1 MAENQRRE
9 KMANLKVVIGTD
21 HVGTHY
27 VNELSDTFPEI
38 EFVVAYDAADH
49 VAAIR
54 DADAFFGWPNAEA
67 FAAAEKLRWI
77 ACPGM
82 GIDKI
87 VAYQN
92 IVDSDVPITNAP
104 GTHVTS
110 MGDHVIGAMVGLTH
124 RFQEAFEDRRNKFW
138 STDKYASRITELTG
152 TTVGI
157 FGLGAIGRAVAER
170 VAVFGTTT
178 LAIDPAPSNVPAS
191 VRECWGLD
199 RLDDL
204 CRLSNFLVIAAPV
217 LDTTRNSIDARRIAL
232 MPEGSYVIVISR
244 GQIVDEDA
252 LCDALESGHL
262 AGAALDATAVE
273 PLPADSRLWTLPNV
287 ILTPHSSALTP
298 ELYQMRRDAFT
309 ANLRRF
315 SAGEPLENICNK
327 TAGF

>member
-1 MAENQRRE
+1 MT
-9 KMANLKVVIGTD
+9 KLKVVIGTD

-27 VNELSDTFPEI
+27 AEELRDSFPEI
-38 EFVVAYDAADH
+38 EFIVAYDPAEH
-49 VAAIR
+49 LAAIR
-54 DADAFFGWPNAEA
+54 DADAFFGWPNDEA
-67 FAAAEKLRWI
+67 FAAAKKLKWI

-124 RFQEAFEDRRNKFW
+124 RFQEAFVDRQNKTW
-138 STDKYASRITELTG
+138 DTQKYASRITELTG
-152 TTVGI
+152 ATVGI

-170 VAVFGTTT
+170 VAAFGTTT
-178 LAIDPAPSNVPAS
+178 FAIDPGPSDVPAS
-191 VRECWGLD
+191 VRECWDLD

-204 CRLSNFLVIAAPV
+204 CRLSNFLIIAAPV

-244 GQIVDEDA
+244 GEIVDEDA

-262 AGAALDATAVE
+262 AGAALDATAEE
-273 PLPADSRLWTLPNV
+273 PLAEDSRLWTLPNV

-298 ELYQMRRDAFT
+298 ELYEMRRDAFR

-315 SAGEPLENICNK
+315 ETGEPLENICNK

>member
-1 MAENQRRE
+1 MMA
-9 KMANLKVVIGTD
+9 KLKVVIGTD
-21 HVGTHY
+21 HVGTRY
-27 VNELSDTFPEI
+27 AGELIDAFPDI
-38 EFVVAYDAADH
+38 EFVVAYDTADH
-49 VAAIR
+49 VEAIR
-54 DADAFFGWPNAEA
+54 DADAFFGWPNGEA

-124 RFQEAFEDRRNKFW
+124 RFQEAFEDRQKKVW
-138 STDKYASRITELTG
+138 DTEKYASRITEITG

-170 VAVFGTTT
+170 VVTFNTTT
-178 LAIDPAPSNVPAS
+178 YAIDPAPSNIPDTID
-191 VRECWGLD
+191 ECWDLD

-204 CRLSNFLVIAAPV
+204 AKLSNFLVIAAPV
-217 LDTTRNSIDARRIAL
+217 LDSTRGTIDARRIAM
-232 MPEGSYVIVISR
+232 MPEGSYIIVISR
-244 GQIVDEDA
+244 GEIVDEDA
-252 LCDALESGHL
+252 MCDALESGHL
-262 AGAALDATAVE
+262 AGAALDATAIE
-273 PLPADSRLWTLPNV
+273 PMEEDSRLWTLPNV

-298 ELYQMRRDAFT
+298 ELYEMRRQAFT

-315 SAGEPLENICNK
+315 AAGEELGNMCDK

>member
-1 MAENQRRE
+1 MA
-9 KMANLKVVIGTD
+9 KLKVVIGTD
-21 HVGTHY
+21 HVGTEY
-27 VNELSDTFPEI
+27 AGELIDAFPDI
-38 EFVVAYDAADH
+38 DFVVAYDAADH
-49 VAAIR
+49 VEAIR
-54 DADAFFGWPNAEA
+54 DADAFFGWPNGEA

-92 IVDSDVPITNAP
+92 IVESDVPITNAP

-110 MGDHVIGAMVGLTH
+110 MGDHVVGAMVGLTH
-124 RFQEAFEDRRNKFW
+124 RFQEAFEDRQKKIW
-138 STDKYASRITELTG
+138 DTEKYASRITEITG

-170 VAVFGTTT
+170 VSAFNTTT
-178 LAIDPAPSNVPAS
+178 YAIDPGPSNIPETIE
-191 VRECWGLD
+191 ECWDLD

-204 CRLSNFLVIAAPV
+204 AKVSDFLVIAAPV
-217 LDTTRNSIDARRIAL
+217 LDSTRGSIDARRIAM
-232 MPEGSYVIVISR
+232 MPKGSYIIVISR
-244 GQIVDEDA
+244 GEIVDEDA
-252 LCDALESGHL
+252 MCDALESGHL
-262 AGAALDATAVE
+262 AGAALDATAIE
-273 PLPADSRLWTLPNV
+273 PLEEDSRLWTLPNV

-298 ELYQMRRDAFT
+298 ELYQMRREAFT

-315 SAGEPLENICNK
+315 AAGEELANICDK

>member
-1 MAENQRRE
+1 MAD
-9 KMANLKVVIGTD
+9 LKVVIGTD
-21 HVGTHY
+21 HVGTQY
-27 VNELSDTFPEI
+27 ANELRDSFPEI
-38 EFVVAYDAADH
+38 EFIVAYDPADH
-49 VAAIR
+49 VEAIR
-54 DADAFFGWPNAEA
+54 DADAFFGWPNDEA

-110 MGDHVIGAMVGLTH
+110 MGDHVIGAMIGLTH
-124 RFQEAFEDRRNKFW
+124 RFQEAFADRQNKTW
-138 STDKYASRITELTG
+138 DTPKYASRITELTG

-170 VAVFGTTT
+170 VAVFGTTV
-178 LAIDPAPSNVPAS
+178 LAIDPGPSDVPDS
-191 VRECWGLD
+191 VRECWDLD

-217 LDTTRNSIDARRIAL
+217 LDSTRNSIDARRIAL

-273 PLPADSRLWTLPNV
+273 PLPEDSRLWTLPNV

-298 ELYQMRRDAFT
+298 ELYEMRRQAFR

-315 SAGEPLENICNK
+315 AAGQPLQNICNK

>member
-1 MAENQRRE
+1 
-9 KMANLKVVIGTD
+9 MANMKVVVGTD
-21 HVGTHY
+21 HVGTRY
-27 VNELSDTFPEI
+27 ADELRDSFPEI
-38 EFVVAYDAADH
+38 EFIVAYDPADH
-49 VAAIR
+49 VDVIR
-54 DADAFFGWPNAEA
+54 DADVFFGWPSGDA
-67 FAAAEKLRWI
+67 FAAAQNLKWI

-92 IVDSDVPITNAP
+92 IKDSDVPVTNAP

-124 RFQEAFEDRRNKFW
+124 RFQEAFEDRQKKSW
-138 STDKYASRITELTG
+138 DTQKYASRITEITG
-152 TTVGI
+152 ATVGI
-157 FGLGAIGRAVAER
+157 FGLGAIGRAVADR
-170 VAVFGTTT
+170 AAAFDTTVF
-178 LAIDPAPSNVPAS
+178 AIDPAPTNVPAS
-191 VRECWGLD
+191 VRECWDLD

-244 GQIVDEDA
+244 GEIVDEEA

-262 AGAALDATAVE
+262 AGAALDATAEE
-273 PLPADSRLWTLPNV
+273 PLAKDSRLWTLPNV

-298 ELYQMRRDAFT
+298 ELYEMRRQAFRS
-309 ANLRRF
+309 NLRRF
-315 SAGEPLENICNK
+315 AAGEPLENVCNK
-327 TAGF
+327 MAGF

>member
-1 MAENQRRE
+1 MASI
-9 KMANLKVVIGTD
+9 KVVIGTD
-21 HVGTHY
+21 HVGTQY
-27 VNELSDTFPEI
+27 AGELRDSFPEI
-38 EFVVAYDAADH
+38 EFIVAYDPADH
-49 VAAIR
+49 PEAIR
-54 DADAFFGWPNAEA
+54 DADVFFGWPNHEA
-67 FAAAEKLRWI
+67 FAAAQKLKWI

-104 GTHVTS
+104 GTHVTA

-124 RFQEAFEDRRNKFW
+124 RFQEAFVDRQNKVW
-138 STDKYASRITELTG
+138 DTPKYAARITELTG
-152 TTVGI
+152 KTVGI

-170 VAVFGTTT
+170 VSAFGTTT
-178 LAIDPAPSNVPAS
+178 LAIDPGPSDVPAS
-191 VRECWGLD
+191 VRECWDLD

-204 CRLSNFLVIAAPV
+204 CRLSHFLVIAAPV
-217 LDTTRNSIDARRIAL
+217 LDSTRNSIDARRIAL
-232 MPEGSYVIVISR
+232 MPEGSYIVVISR

-262 AGAALDATAVE
+262 AGAALDATAEE
-273 PLPADSRLWTLPNV
+273 PLAEDSRLWTLPNV

-298 ELYQMRRDAFT
+298 ELYQMRRDAFG

-315 SAGEPLENICNK
+315 AAGEPLENICDK

>member
-1 MAENQRRE
+1 
-9 KMANLKVVIGTD
+9 MANLKVVIGTD
-21 HVGTHY
+21 HVGTQY
-27 VNELSDTFPEI
+27 ADELIDSFPDI
-38 EFVVAYDAADH
+38 DFVVAYGVDEH
-49 VAAIR
+49 VEAIR

-67 FAAAEKLRWI
+67 FEAAEQLKWI

-110 MGDHVIGAMVGLTH
+110 MADHVLGAMVGLTH
-124 RFQEAFEDRRNKFW
+124 RFQEAFEDRQNKFW
-138 STDKYASRITELTG
+138 STPKYAHRITELTG

-157 FGLGAIGRAVAER
+157 FGLGAIGRAVANR
-170 VAVFGTTT
+170 AAAFDTTIFS
-178 LAIDPAPSNVPAS
+178 IDPGPASVPAS
-191 VRECWGLD
+191 VRENWDLD

-204 CRLSNFLVIAAPV
+204 CRLSDFLVIAAPV
-217 LDTTRNSIDARRIAL
+217 LDNTRNSIDARRIAL
-232 MPEGSYVIVISR
+232 MSEGSYIVVISR
-244 GQIVDEDA
+244 GEIVNEAA

-262 AGAALDATAVE
+262 AGAAIDATAVE
-273 PLPADSRLWTLPNV
+273 PLEENSRLWTLPNV

-298 ELYQMRRDAFT
+298 ELYEMRRQAFK
-309 ANLRRF
+309 ANLRLF
-315 SAGEPLENICNK
+315 AEGKPLENICNK

>member
-1 MAENQRRE
+1 MS
-9 KMANLKVVIGTD
+9 NLKVVVGTD

-27 VNELSDTFPEI
+27 ADELRDSFPEI
-38 EFVVAYDAADH
+38 EFIVAYERAEQLE
-49 VAAIR
+49 AIR
-54 DADAFFGWPNAEA
+54 DADAFFGWPTGEA
-67 FAAAEKLRWI
+67 FAVAQNLKWI

-124 RFQEAFEDRRNKFW
+124 RFQEAFVDRQNKVW
-138 STDKYASRITELTG
+138 DTQKYASRITELTG

-157 FGLGAIGRAVAER
+157 LGLGAIGRAVADR
-170 VAVFGTTT
+170 VSVFGTTT
-178 LAIDPAPSNVPAS
+178 FAIDPGPTDIPSS
-191 VRECWGLD
+191 VRECWDLD

-217 LDTTRNSIDARRIAL
+217 LDSTRNSIDARRIGL
-232 MPEGSYVIVISR
+232 MPKGSYVIVISR
-244 GQIVDEDA
+244 GEIVDENA

-273 PLPADSRLWTLPNV
+273 PLADDSRLWTLPNV

-298 ELYQMRRDAFT
+298 ELYQMRREAFT

-315 SAGEPLENICNK
+315 AAGQPLKDVCNK

>member
-1 MAENQRRE
+1 MT
-9 KMANLKVVIGTD
+9 KLKVVIGTD

-27 VNELSDTFPEI
+27 AEELRDSFPEI
-38 EFVVAYDAADH
+38 EFIVAYDPAEH
-49 VAAIR
+49 SAAIR
-54 DADAFFGWPNAEA
+54 DADAFFGWPNDEA
-67 FAAAEKLRWI
+67 FAAAKKLKWI

-124 RFQEAFEDRRNKFW
+124 RFQEAFVDRQNKTW
-138 STDKYASRITELTG
+138 DTQKYASRITELTG
-152 TTVGI
+152 ATVGI

-170 VAVFGTTT
+170 VAAFGTTT
-178 LAIDPAPSNVPAS
+178 FAIDPGPSDVPAS
-191 VRECWGLD
+191 VRECWDLD

-244 GQIVDEDA
+244 GEIVDEDA

-262 AGAALDATAVE
+262 AGAALDATAE
-273 PLPADSRLWTLPNV
+273 DPLAEDSRLWTLPNV
-287 ILTPHSSALTP
+287 ILTPHSSALPP
-298 ELYQMRRDAFT
+298 ELYEMRRDAFR

-315 SAGEPLENICNK
+315 ETGEPLENICNK

>member
-1 MAENQRRE
+1 MT
-9 KMANLKVVIGTD
+9 KLKVVIGTD
-21 HVGTHY
+21 HVGAHY
-27 VNELSDTFPEI
+27 AEELRDSFPEI
-38 EFVVAYDAADH
+38 EFIVAYDPAEH
-49 VAAIR
+49 SAAIR
-54 DADAFFGWPNAEA
+54 DADAFFGWPNDEA
-67 FAAAEKLRWI
+67 FAAAKKLKWI

-124 RFQEAFEDRRNKFW
+124 RFQEAFVDRQNKTW
-138 STDKYASRITELTG
+138 DTQKYASRITELTG
-152 TTVGI
+152 ATVGI

-170 VAVFGTTT
+170 VAAFGTTT
-178 LAIDPAPSNVPAS
+178 FAIDPGPSDVPAS
-191 VRECWGLD
+191 VRECWDLD

-204 CRLSNFLVIAAPV
+204 CRLSNFLVIAAPA

-244 GQIVDEDA
+244 GEIVDEDA

-262 AGAALDATAVE
+262 AGAALDATAEE
-273 PLPADSRLWTLPNV
+273 PLAEDSRLWTLSNV

-298 ELYQMRRDAFT
+298 ELYEMRRDAFR

-315 SAGEPLENICNK
+315 ETGEPLENICNK
-327 TAGF
+327 SAGF

>member
-1 MAENQRRE
+1 
-9 KMANLKVVIGTD
+9 MANLKVVIGTD
-21 HVGTHY
+21 HVGTQY
-27 VNELSDTFPEI
+27 ADELIDSFPEI
-38 EFVVAYDAADH
+38 DFVVAYDAANH
-49 VAAIR
+49 VEIIR
-54 DADAFFGWPNAEA
+54 DADAFFGWPSGKA
-67 FAAAEKLRWI
+67 FAAAEQLKWI

-92 IVDSDVPITNAP
+92 IVDSDVTITNAP

-110 MGDHVIGAMVGLTH
+110 MGDHVVGAMIGLTH
-124 RFQEAFEDRRNKFW
+124 RFQEAFEDRQKKVWN
-138 STDKYASRITELTG
+138 TGKYASRITEITG

-157 FGLGAIGRAVAER
+157 FGLGAIGRAVADR
-170 VAVFGTTT
+170 VAAFGTTT
-178 LAIDPAPSNVPAS
+178 YAIDPAPANVPANIK
-191 VRECWGLD
+191 ECWNLD

-204 CRLSNFLVIAAPV
+204 ARVSNFLIVAAPV

-232 MPEGSYVIVISR
+232 MPQDSYIIVISR
-244 GQIVDEDA
+244 GEIVDEEA

-273 PLPADSRLWTLPNV
+273 PLGGDSRLWTLPNI

-298 ELYQMRRDAFT
+298 ELYEMRRHTFK
-309 ANLRRF
+309 ANLRKF
-315 SAGEPLENICNK
+315 VADEPLDNVCNK

>member
-1 MAENQRRE
+1 MT
-9 KMANLKVVIGTD
+9 KLKVVIGTD

-27 VNELSDTFPEI
+27 AEELRDSFPEI
-38 EFVVAYDAADH
+38 EFIVAYDPAEH
-49 VAAIR
+49 SAAIR
-54 DADAFFGWPNAEA
+54 DADTFFGWPNDEA
-67 FAAAEKLRWI
+67 FAAAKKLKWI

-124 RFQEAFEDRRNKFW
+124 RFQEAFVDRQNKTW
-138 STDKYASRITELTG
+138 DTQKYASRITELTG
-152 TTVGI
+152 ATVGI

-170 VAVFGTTT
+170 VAAFGTTT
-178 LAIDPAPSNVPAS
+178 FAIDPGPSDVPAS
-191 VRECWGLD
+191 VRECWDLD

-244 GQIVDEDA
+244 GEIVDEDA

-262 AGAALDATAVE
+262 AGAALDATAEE
-273 PLPADSRLWTLPNV
+273 PLAEDSRLWTLPNV

-298 ELYQMRRDAFT
+298 ELYEMRRDAFR

-315 SAGEPLENICNK
+315 ETGEPLENICNK

>member
-1 MAENQRRE
+1 
-9 KMANLKVVIGTD
+9 MANLKVVIGTD
-21 HVGTHY
+21 HVGTQY
-27 VNELSDTFPEI
+27 ANELIDSFPEI
-38 EFVVAYDAADH
+38 EFLVAYDSADH
-49 VAAIR
+49 ADVIR
-54 DADAFFGWPNAEA
+54 DADAFFGWPSGDA
-67 FAAAEKLRWI
+67 FAAAEQLKWI

-124 RFQEAFEDRRNKFW
+124 RFQESFEDRQKKTW
-138 STDKYASRITELTG
+138 DTEKYASRITEITG

-157 FGLGAIGRAVAER
+157 FGLGAIGRAVADR
-170 VAVFGTTT
+170 VTAFGTTT
-178 LAIDPAPSNVPAS
+178 YAIDPAPSNVPDS
-191 VRECWGLD
+191 ITECWGLD

-204 CRLSNFLVIAAPV
+204 AKVSNFLVIAAPV
-217 LDTTRNSIDARRIAL
+217 LDTTRGSIDARRIAM
-232 MPEGSYVIVISR
+232 MPKGSYIIVISR
-244 GQIVDEDA
+244 GEIVDEDA

-273 PLPADSRLWTLPNV
+273 PLAENSRLWTLDNV

-298 ELYQMRRDAFT
+298 ELYEMRRHTFK
-309 ANLRRF
+309 ANLRKF
-315 SAGEPLENICNK
+315 SAGEDLMNICNK